1 MRLSWIRIPCSHAH
15 RLLSERM
22 DRPIRAGER
31 WQLWLHLLICDM
43 CSRFERQIDFMR
55 TAVRRIGQ

>member
-1 MRLSWIRIPCSHAH
+1 
-15 RLLSERM
+15 M
-22 DRPIRAGER
+22 DRPIESGDR
-31 WQLWLHLLICDM
+31 WRLWLHLLICDM

>member
-1 MRLSWIRIPCSHAH
+1 
-15 RLLSERM
+15 M
-22 DRPIRAGER
+22 DRPIRASER

-43 CSRFERQIDFMR
+43 CARFERQIDFMR